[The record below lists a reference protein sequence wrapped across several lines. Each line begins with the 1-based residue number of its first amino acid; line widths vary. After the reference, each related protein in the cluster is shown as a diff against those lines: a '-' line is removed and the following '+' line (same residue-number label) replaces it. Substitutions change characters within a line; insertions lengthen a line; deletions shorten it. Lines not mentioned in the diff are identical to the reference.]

1 VLDGEPGSFVEGLRV
16 RTLRV
21 VRCGAPSLS
30 GRLSITARGAE
41 QFGIEPIRRR
51 VQFVELLLELLPEVL
66 QLLGIEVA
74 VAAGEVPVD
83 LQESVIVRGLGVRA

>member
-1 VLDGEPGSFVEGLRV
+1 MLDGEPGSFVEGLRV

-30 GRLSITARGAE
+30 GRLSIAVRVAE

-51 VQFVELLLELLPEVL
+51 AQFVELVAELLPEL
-66 QLLGIEVA
+66 LESLGIEVA

-83 LQESVIVRGLGVRA
+83 LQECVVVRGLGVRA